1 VEVLCTLAGWIL
13 YGEKHAVPTP
23 LTSHQF
29 RRTGRLPGRGG
40 VRYVIDQ
47 IDVRKAKWSVVQV
60 VSSAHVGWVGGGG
73 SAVSRGLRVNLKA
86 RRR

>member
-1 VEVLCTLAGWIL
+1 V
-13 YGEKHAVPTP
+13 VPTP

-60 VSSAHVGWVGGGG
+60 VISAH
-73 SAVSRGLRVNLKA
+73 AV
-86 RRR
+86 